1 MKVQM
6 VKVLY
11 FLLFHSNKKGMELVP
26 WVDPDVILRTKV
38 MPDLEVCLSALFN
51 TTLHMKFHL
60 QLCELVMGTMNLQ
73 AGTKCHKSTQ
83 FLIACNTVQES
94 PVSKLEKNQIQPM

>member
-1 MKVQM
+1 MLWSSLPVFIKGEMKVHM

-38 MPDLEVCLSALFN
+38 IPDLEVCLSTLFN
-51 TTLHMKFHL
+51 TTLHMKFIFSY
-60 QLCELVMGTMNLQ
+60 VN
-73 AGTKCHKSTQ
+73 
-83 FLIACNTVQES
+83 
-94 PVSKLEKNQIQPM
+94 